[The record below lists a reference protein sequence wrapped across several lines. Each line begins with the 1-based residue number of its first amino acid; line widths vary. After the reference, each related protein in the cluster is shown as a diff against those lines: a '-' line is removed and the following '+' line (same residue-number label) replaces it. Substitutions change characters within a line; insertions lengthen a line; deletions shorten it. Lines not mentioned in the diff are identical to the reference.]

1 MKTDIKAKIRSW
13 FTKDKI
19 LLYIISFVIAVA
31 LWAAIIFYV
40 NPDTK
45 IVISG
50 VPVKINTSSQD
61 AVSLS
66 IISGKVE
73 TVDVE
78 VTAPRSQVPSLSV
91 DSLTAEIDLT
101 GETKSGTYEK
111 AIEVSS
117 NSEFVKIISVSPST
131 TTIVLDVTDS
141 KNLSI
146 EVDDGGYA
154 APDGYYIASPS
165 LSSESV
171 RIY

>member
-1 MKTDIKAKIRSW
+1 MKVDFKAKFKSW

-19 LLYIISFVIAVA
+19 LLYLLSLVVAIA
-31 LWAAIIFYV
+31 LWAAIIYYV

-66 IISGKVE
+66 IVSGKIE

-78 VTAPRSQVPSLSV
+78 VTAPRSQVPSLTV
-91 DSLTAEIDLT
+91 DSLSAEIDLT

-111 AIEVSS
+111 TIDVTA
-117 NSEFVKIISVSPST
+117 NSEFVKIVSVTPAT
-131 TTIVLDVTDS
+131 TTIVLDVTES
-141 KNLSI
+141 KTLQI
-146 EVDDGGYA
+146 EVDDGGFA
-154 APDGYYIASPS
+154 VP
-165 LSSESV
+165 E
-171 RIY
+171 